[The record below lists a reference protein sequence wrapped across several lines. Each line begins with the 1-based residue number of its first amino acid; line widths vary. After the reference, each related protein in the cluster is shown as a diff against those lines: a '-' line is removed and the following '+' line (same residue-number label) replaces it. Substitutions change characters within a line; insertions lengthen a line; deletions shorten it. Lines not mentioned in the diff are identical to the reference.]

1 MLELSI
7 NQKAQSSRGIDN
19 LLDLV
24 ELAKAIYDKVQI
36 RRAKFNLWQAVKTV
50 PLLLEV
56 VTELE
61 DVRTT
66 IDEVKDLDAVEME
79 QLLNRVSTLWDV
91 DLNEAKA
98 IADAV
103 VFPLLNGLVNL
114 GVGVS
119 NALTLKKEK

>member
-79 QLLNRVSTLWDV
+79 QLLNRVSPLWDV

>member
-1 MLELSI
+1 MIELSI
-7 NQKAQSSRGIDN
+7 NQKSQSLRGIDN
-19 LLDLV
+19 LLDLLD
-24 ELAKAIYDKVQI
+24 LAKAIYDKVQI

-50 PLLLEV
+50 PLLFEV

-66 IDEVKDLDAVEME
+66 IEEVKDLDAVEME

-91 DLNEAKA
+91 DLNEAKT